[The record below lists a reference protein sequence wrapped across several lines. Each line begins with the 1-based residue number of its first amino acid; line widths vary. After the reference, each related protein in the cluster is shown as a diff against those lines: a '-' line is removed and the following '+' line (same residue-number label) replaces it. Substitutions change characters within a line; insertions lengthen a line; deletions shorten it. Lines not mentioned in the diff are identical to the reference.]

1 MVDGTPNP
9 SVFNGGLLTFPAGAQ
24 TISYELSASCPIDV
38 PSQQAIPIPF
48 TLSSHCEPRVGASR
62 SRTHSRL
69 SGRFSGVRRRRTAP
83 GGARGRPDVY
93 LAGWTAR
100 IRAAGISA
108 GKFVE
113 P

>member
-9 SVFNGGLLTFPAGAQ
+9 SVFNGGLLTFPVGAQ

-69 SGRFSGVRRRRTAP
+69 SGGSLAFAGDGPLRAELEGVPTSTL
-83 GGARGRPDVY
+83 
-93 LAGWTAR
+93 LADSEDSR
-100 IRAAGISA
+100 AGISA